1 MEYITII
8 SKTEIL
14 AVPNWMT
21 CIVGGIGIALIL
33 STFVYWAIVRN
44 VDKVGKYLNIVAPIA
59 LGILVIWII
68 VSNLFLSVPT
78 GRYKYVG
85 TIDDGTTIIEWE
97 DPIQ

>member
-14 AVPNWMT
+14 DVPNWMT
-21 CIVGGIGIALIL
+21 YIVGGICIVLIL

-44 VDKVGKYLNIVAPIA
+44 VDKAGRYINIVAPIT
-59 LGILVIWII
+59 LGIFIIWII
-68 VSNLFLSVPT
+68 VSNLFLRVPT

>member
-14 AVPNWMT
+14 DVPNWMT
-21 CIVGGIGIALIL
+21 CIAGGIGIALVL
-33 STFVYWAIVRN
+33 STFVYWAIVK
-44 VDKVGKYLNIVAPIA
+44 DISKVCRYLNIVGSIS
-59 LGILVIWII
+59 LGILIIWII
-68 VSNLFLSVPT
+68 ASNSFLRVPT